1 MQVGIMGAGV
11 AANEAEAF
19 FTGKGY
25 QITAGAVQSVGLAGG
40 YGQGGGHGGNQTRTQ
55 DRISC

>member
-1 MQVGIMGAGV
+1 MGAGV

-25 QITAGAVQSVGLAGG
+25 QITAGAVKSVGLAGG
-40 YGQGGGHGGNQTRTQ
+40 YGQGGGHGGKHSPT
-55 DRISC
+55 